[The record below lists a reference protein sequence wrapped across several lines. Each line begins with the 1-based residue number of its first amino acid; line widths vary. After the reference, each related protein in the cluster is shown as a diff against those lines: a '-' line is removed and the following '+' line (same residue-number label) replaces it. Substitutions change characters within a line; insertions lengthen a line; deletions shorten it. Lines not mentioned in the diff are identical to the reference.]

1 MSDNAP
7 NDNGLNDPKKDQPRL
22 TSLKLKTGDSP
33 ELAPMTLDEFN
44 AAFETARAGES
55 TGEKGA
61 TAIETEPSA
70 ATGFG
75 DFGDEI
81 ERQVRR
87 ASSVTPSSG
96 MSSDFDPFKSTPRPD
111 GTNPFKSTPRPDGT
125 DPFKS
130 TPRPDGTD
138 PFKSTPSPDGT
149 DPFKST
155 PKPVETPAKP
165 APLPSSQTP
174 PKTSFKLP
182 TASQPDQRQK
192 PLSSP
197 PPAAPAARPNRN
209 DAATSSGKAPEPPL
223 RPRFDP
229 KTGRP
234 LEQPP
239 LRPRFDPKTGR
250 PLEQPPLRPRFDP
263 KTGRPL
269 EQPPQTFDP
278 SFSTPAKTTS
288 GVNASEPVKK
298 KTPQIGCFMT
308 IVIIL
313 ILTWMFEASGCVV
326 AIVAIVLINK
336 ILSLIFG
343 DSNSTGGDAGEGK

>member
-96 MSSDFDPFKSTPRPD
+96 MSSDF
-111 GTNPFKSTPRPDGT
+111 

-239 LRPRFDPKTGR
+239 
-250 PLEQPPLRPRFDP
+250 
-263 KTGRPL
+263 
-269 EQPPQTFDP
+269 QTFDP

>member
-130 TPRPDGTD
+130 TP
-138 PFKSTPSPDGT
+138 
-149 DPFKST
+149 
-155 PKPVETPAKP
+155 KPVETPAKP

-182 TASQPDQRQK
+182 TASQPATSPKAGSANASQPDQRQK

-209 DAATSSGKAPEPPL
+209 DAATASGKAPEPPL

-250 PLEQPPLRPRFDP
+250 PLEQS
-263 KTGRPL
+263 
-269 EQPPQTFDP
+269 PQTFDP

-313 ILTWMFEASGCVV
+313 ILTWMFEAMGCVV

>member
-130 TPRPDGTD
+130 TP
-138 PFKSTPSPDGT
+138 SPDGT

-155 PKPVETPAKP
+155 PKPVEKPAKP

-182 TASQPDQRQK
+182 TASQPATSPKAGSANASQPDQRQK

-209 DAATSSGKAPEPPL
+209 DVATASGKAPEPPL

-239 LRPRFDPKTGR
+239 LRPRFDPKTGK
-250 PLEQPPLRPRFDP
+250 PLEQPPTANNLNPFAP
-263 KTGRPL
+263 QKT
-269 EQPPQTFDP
+269 
-278 SFSTPAKTTS
+278 
-288 GVNASEPVKK
+288 ASEERKAPENESEQTKK
-298 KTPQIGCFMT
+298 KPPQIGCSAAIAIIFFLAWAFEMKGV
-308 IVIIL
+308 VIGV
-313 ILTWMFEASGCVV
+313 F
-326 AIVAIVLINK
+326 AIVLING
-336 ILSLIFG
+336 LLRTIFG
-343 DSNSTGGDAGEGK
+343 DSNSKEKGK

>member
-87 ASSVTPSSG
+87 ASLVTPSSG

-239 LRPRFDPKTGR
+239 
-250 PLEQPPLRPRFDP
+250 
-263 KTGRPL
+263 
-269 EQPPQTFDP
+269 QTFDP